1 MADDE
6 PRLYSGPIPSLL
18 GCLAAIPVLLVLLMP
33 LLFVWACSG
42 AHCEPR
48 PECVRRSHI
57 TTLVALAVVA
67 GIVFLFG
74 LGVRAIVRWHMQKRM
89 DARLAGRP
97 PWAAYAGV
105 GLLGLFALW
114 VGKDWLLI

>member
-6 PRLYSGPIPSLL
+6 PRLYSGSIPSLL
-18 GCLAAIPVLLVLLMP
+18 GCLAAIPVLLALVMP
-33 LLFVWACSG
+33 VLFVWAWSG
-42 AHCEPR
+42 AHCEPQ
-48 PECVRRSHI
+48 PECVRRSNLV
-57 TTLVALAVVA
+57 TLAGLAVVA
-67 GIVFLFG
+67 GIVLLFG
-74 LGVRAIVRWHMQKRM
+74 LGVRAIARWHLQKRM

-97 PWAAYAGV
+97 PWAAFVGV